1 MARPTRQAALA
12 ATLLVTCT
20 MTTTMLMCT
29 TASFATAS
37 ASPQGRRFSLPWSRP
52 TSTNA
57 LTPVSSGSS
66 DTSTMDVPPA
76 SDPVE
81 AFDSLARGGAAAAA
95 AKKVT
100 KRSIVKGASAVA
112 NNNNKGGKHGTVK
125 KQGKKKMV
133 KKRMRE
139 SSKKLSGSI
148 HRLPETATSKTTA
161 AKGGGGGDTMPSI
174 FRIPSEEKYD
184 RYAAALAVTEGLRRV
199 RDAEVERR
207 MEEIKSGD
215 NNSNSGS
222 GGGGKAQQ
230 IEQAKKRAESAFL
243 LQSTKAVKALGMT
256 VTQFNQIG
264 REVLADNALKE
275 RVRSRFVFV

>member
-1 MARPTRQAALA
+1 
-12 ATLLVTCT
+12 
-20 MTTTMLMCT
+20 
-29 TASFATAS
+29 
-37 ASPQGRRFSLPWSRP
+37 
-52 TSTNA
+52 
-57 LTPVSSGSS
+57 
-66 DTSTMDVPPA
+66 MDVLPV

-81 AFDSLARGGAAAAA
+81 AFDSLARGGAPAPA

-112 NNNNKGGKHGTVK
+112 NNNKGGKHGTVK

-215 NNSNSGS
+215 NNSNRGS

>member
-1 MARPTRQAALA
+1 
-12 ATLLVTCT
+12 
-20 MTTTMLMCT
+20 
-29 TASFATAS
+29 
-37 ASPQGRRFSLPWSRP
+37 
-52 TSTNA
+52 
-57 LTPVSSGSS
+57 
-66 DTSTMDVPPA
+66 MDVPPV

-112 NNNNKGGKHGTVK
+112 NNNNNKGGKHGTVK

-161 AKGGGGGDTMPSI
+161 AKGGGGDTMPSI

-215 NNSNSGS
+215 NNSNRGS

-275 RVRSRFVFV
+275 RVRSHFVFV